1 MIRRW
6 IAVGAVGTGLAL
18 LGACS
23 DDTSVTV
30 SSSPGISEAVSTTAA
45 AAGTTAASPGTT
57 AVAAVDPVTGN
68 PIDPCSLL
76 TVDEVGA
83 ALQSE
88 VSDPVPGPQHGLPN
102 PLGQRTC
109 TWSTAE
115 SPPRSLSVSVVTT
128 QSAALGGASGGDY
141 TARKLFDDTKPLAEG
156 LEPIPGLGDDAFFG
170 AVAGV
175 QVSVVRGDVFLSV
188 TVPFGLTDA
197 DAAAVRALAPT
208 AVGRL
213 P

>member
-1 MIRRW
+1 MVRRW
-6 IAVGAVGTGLAL
+6 IVVGAAGLGL
-18 LGACS
+18 VLVGACS
-23 DDTSVTV
+23 DDASVTV
-30 SSSPGISEAVSTTAA
+30 SPGPSVSDSVSAPPASTTT
-45 AAGTTAASPGTT
+45 TTAG
-57 AVAAVDPVTGN
+57 VEPVTGN

-76 TVDEVGA
+76 TTDEIGGA
-83 ALQSE
+83 MQTP
-88 VSDPVPGPQHGLPN
+88 VHDPVAGPQHGLPN

-109 TWSTAE
+109 TWSTSE

-128 QSAALGGASGGDY
+128 QGAKLGGASGGDY
-141 TARKLFDDTKPLAEG
+141 TARALFDDTKPLAEG
-156 LEPIPGLGDDAFFG
+156 VEPIPGLGDDAFFG

>member
-1 MIRRW
+1 MVRRW
-6 IAVGAVGTGLAL
+6 IAVGAAGLGL
-18 LGACS
+18 VLVGACS
-23 DDTSVTV
+23 DDASVTV
-30 SSSPGISEAVSTTAA
+30 SPGSSASAVASTT
-45 AAGTTAASPGTT
+45 TT
-57 AVAAVDPVTGN
+57 VAVDPVTGN

-76 TVDEVGA
+76 TTDEISA
-83 ALQSE
+83 AMQT
-88 VSDPVPGPQHGLPN
+88 PVHEPVAGPQHGLPN

-109 TWSTAE
+109 TWSTSE

-128 QSAALGGASGGDY
+128 QGAKLGGASGGDY
-141 TARKLFDDTKPLAEG
+141 TARSLFDDTKPLAEG
-156 LEPIPGLGDDAFFG
+156 VEPIPSLGDDAFFG

-175 QVSVVRGDVFLSV
+175 QVSVVEGDVFLSV

-197 DAAAVRALAPT
+197 DAAAVRALAPA